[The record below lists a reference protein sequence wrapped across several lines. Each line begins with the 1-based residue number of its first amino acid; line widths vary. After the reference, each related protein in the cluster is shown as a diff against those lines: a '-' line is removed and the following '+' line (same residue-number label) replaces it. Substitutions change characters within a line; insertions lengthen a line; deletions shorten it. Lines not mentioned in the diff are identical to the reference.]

1 MPGIKEG
8 RKWVISSMQT
18 INQRTAG
25 IATGGAERRKAVLS
39 EKRIVTTD
47 YRSGNRENL
56 GINVV
61 KEITNWK
68 NGNNKNISS
77 IIDYRNDH

>member
-25 IATGGAERRKAVLS
+25 IATGGAERGKAVLS

-56 GINVV
+56 GINVMAV
-61 KEITNWK
+61 LIK
-68 NGNNKNISS
+68 GLYPVSGS
-77 IIDYRNDH
+77 V